1 MVKTK
6 TRGVWPTPKESNE
19 AVLQI
24 SIKLLHVLFYFP
36 FWGLESFRESIIRSK
51 KKGKLGV

>member
-6 TRGVWPTPKESNE
+6 TRGVRPTPKESNE
-19 AVLQI
+19 AVLKI
-24 SIKLLHVLFYFP
+24 SIKLFTCFVLFS
-36 FWGLESFRESIIRSK
+36 FWGLESFGESIIRSK